1 MSYDSSSPPSR
12 STPVSTSTTVP
23 LPTSSSTN
31 HVDDSSN
38 VPSIPIPSSTNYDP
52 FFSTFDDGCSVY
64 PTNNN
69 NIKKSQLSSFDPTIY
84 QNSFASHFSPT
95 GVPYPFY
102 SDAATSY
109 LSSQARSYS
118 DYFCQP
124 SYRPSTTN
132 HPMTTNPIATSPT
145 NTNNTS
151 TNSWYQPSHCPD
163 PRFASK
169 MKFSTTKEDEILS
182 FSVTFINWSNSISI

>member
-12 STPVSTSTTVP
+12 STPVSSSTTVP
-23 LPTSSSTN
+23 PQAASSTN
-31 HVDDSSN
+31 NVDDS
-38 VPSIPIPSSTNYDP
+38 PSLPTIPLPSSTTYDP
-52 FFSTFDDGCSVY
+52 FFSTFDDGCAIY

-102 SDAATSY
+102 SDATSY
-109 LSSQARSYS
+109 FSSQARSYS
-118 DYFCQP
+118 DYLCQP
-124 SYRPSTTN
+124 SYRTSTTN
-132 HPMTTNPIATSPT
+132 NPMPSNPISTSPT

-151 TNSWYQPSHCPD
+151 TNSWYQPSHCSD

-169 MKFSTTKEDEILS
+169 IFLS
-182 FSVTFINWSNSISI
+182 LEKKQTLK

>member
-12 STPVSTSTTVP
+12 STPHSTSTTIP
-23 LPTSSSTN
+23 PPTTSSSN
-31 HVDDSSN
+31 HADDS
-38 VPSIPIPSSTNYDP
+38 PSLPAIPLPSSTTYDP
-52 FFSTFDDGCSVY
+52 FFSNFDDGCGIY

-69 NIKKSQLSSFDPTIY
+69 NNNNNMKKSQISSFDPTIY

-109 LSSQARSYS
+109 FSSQARQYS
-118 DYFCQP
+118 DYLCQP
-124 SYRPSTTN
+124 SYRTSTNNNPMPTN
-132 HPMTTNPIATSPT
+132 SISVSPT

-151 TNSWYQPSHCPD
+151 TNSWYQPSHCSD

-169 MKFSTTKEDEILS
+169 
-182 FSVTFINWSNSISI
+182 ISSHSLPLHHALIVF